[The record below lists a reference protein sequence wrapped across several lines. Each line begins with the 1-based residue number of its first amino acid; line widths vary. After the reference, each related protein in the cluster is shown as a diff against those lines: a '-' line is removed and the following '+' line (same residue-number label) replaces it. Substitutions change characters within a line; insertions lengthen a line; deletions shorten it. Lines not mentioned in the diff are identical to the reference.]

1 MGEIVAAAL
10 VSHDPTIMLAEEVR
24 RAGNGGQDTSLVAG
38 FAEIRNELSAL
49 GADTLII
56 FDTHWFTT
64 AEHIV
69 AGSAHY
75 RGTYTSDELPTII
88 SDYEYD
94 YAGAPQLAEA
104 IEIAAKTNR
113 QRARNITNENISRH
127 YPTINLVHY
136 LRHDEKILSVSVCQT
151 AACHNYLDF
160 GQVIAEA
167 IGQTPGRFALLA
179 SGGMSHSFWPLDDFS
194 RHLGKDPGN
203 VISEGAREFDER
215 ILELWRVGDHATVI
229 DRYPEYLRFQ
239 PEGFFGHYLMTIG
252 ALGGR
257 DCTAKGR
264 LMSNY
269 ENAAGTGQAHVWFDL
284 GRE

>member
-10 VSHDPTIMLAEEVR
+10 VSHDPTIMLDEEAR
-24 RAGNGGQDTSLVAG
+24 RAGNGGRDTSLVAG
-38 FAEIRNELSAL
+38 FAEIRKQLNAL

-56 FDTHWFTT
+56 FDTHWVTT

-69 AGSAHY
+69 AGRDHY
-75 RGTYTSDELPTII
+75 RGIYTSDELPTII

-104 IEIAAKTNR
+104 IEIVAKTNR
-113 QRARNITNENISRH
+113 QRARNTTNENISRH
-127 YPTINLVHY
+127 YPTINLAHY

-194 RHLGKDPGN
+194 LHLGKDPGN

-215 ILELWRVGDHATVI
+215 ILELWRMGNHARVI
-229 DRYPEYLRFQ
+229 DNYPEYLRFQ
-239 PEGFFGHYLMTIG
+239 PEGRFGHYLMTIG

>member
-10 VSHDPTIMLAEEVR
+10 VSHDPTIMLDEEAR
-24 RAGNGGQDTSLVAG
+24 RAGNGGRDTSLVAG
-38 FAEIRNELSAL
+38 FAEIRKQLNAL

-56 FDTHWFTT
+56 FDTHWVTT

-69 AGSAHY
+69 AGRDHY
-75 RGTYTSDELPTII
+75 RGIYTSDELPTII

-113 QRARNITNENISRH
+113 QRARNTTNENISRH
-127 YPTINLVHY
+127 YPTINLAHY

-167 IGQTPGRFALLA
+167 IGQTRGRFALLA
-179 SGGMSHSFWPLDDFS
+179 SGGMSHCFWSMDEFS
-194 RHLGKDPGN
+194 RHLGKNPDN
-203 VISEGAREFDER
+203 VVSEDAREFDER
-215 ILELWRVGDHATVI
+215 ILELWQMGDHATVI
-229 DRYPEYLRFQ
+229 DSYREYLRFQ

-264 LMSNY
+264 MMSNY

-284 GRE
+284 GSE

>member
-10 VSHDPTIMLAEEVR
+10 VSHDPTIMLDEEAR
-24 RAGNGGQDTSLVAG
+24 RAGNGGRDTSLVAG
-38 FAEIRNELSAL
+38 FAEIRKQLNAL

-56 FDTHWFTT
+56 FDTHWVTT

-69 AGSAHY
+69 AGRDHY
-75 RGTYTSDELPTII
+75 RGIYTSDELPTII

-104 IEIAAKTNR
+104 IEIVAKTNR
-113 QRARNITNENISRH
+113 QRARNTTNENISRH
-127 YPTINLVHY
+127 YPTINLAHY

-215 ILELWRVGDHATVI
+215 ILELWRMGDHATVI
-229 DRYPEYLRFQ
+229 DNYPEYLRFQ

>member
-1 MGEIVAAAL
+1 M
-10 VSHDPTIMLAEEVR
+10 
-24 RAGNGGQDTSLVAG
+24 
-38 FAEIRNELSAL
+38 
-49 GADTLII
+49 
-56 FDTHWFTT
+56 
-64 AEHIV
+64 
-69 AGSAHY
+69 
-75 RGTYTSDELPTII
+75 
-88 SDYEYD
+88 
-94 YAGAPQLAEA
+94 AEA
-104 IEIAAKTNR
+104 IEIAAKTIR

-215 ILELWRVGDHATVI
+215 ILELWRMGDHATVI
-229 DRYPEYLRFQ
+229 DNYPEYLRFQ

-269 ENAAGTGQAHVWFDL
+269 ENAAGTGQVHVWFDL

>member
-10 VSHDPTIMLAEEVR
+10 VSHDPTIMLDEEAR
-24 RAGNGGQDTSLVAG
+24 RAGNGGRDTSLVAG
-38 FAEIRNELSAL
+38 FAEIRKQLNAL

-56 FDTHWFTT
+56 FDTHWVTT

-69 AGSAHY
+69 AGRDHY
-75 RGTYTSDELPTII
+75 RGIYTSDELPTII

-113 QRARNITNENISRH
+113 QRARNTTNENISRH
-127 YPTINLVHY
+127 YPTINLAHY

-215 ILELWRVGDHATVI
+215 ILELWRMGDVFQLI
-229 DRYPEYLRFQ
+229 DSYPEYLRFQ

-264 LMSNY
+264 MMSNY

-284 GRE
+284 GSE